1 VVEINFKSFSS
12 SSLRIL
18 AFRSAASSSPLLSSP
33 LLSRRALSAC
43 RSLIRSA
50 FDFLLEMI
58 SVPSWALGAATALAF
73 ASCSASESEEASSQD
88 CKTWNNVSYILEVS
102 PSYKDSCIYFI
113 RLATP
118 RICLRRDRKLA
129 TLLFVVYSAEYSLA
143 GQRKIAILKYYT
155 PAQSTIRR
163 LWISEKVHTPV
174 SGWHLDL
181 VCEGF
186 VAENV
191 KFGYNPNHK
200 DYKLCVY
207 VKVTTEKSVDTT
219 LEWTGIRILTA
230 GAGRG

>member
-1 VVEINFKSFSS
+1 LKIGRLLKSTRGTASLVRAVSSAERKGNRVVEINFKSVSS

-18 AFRSAASSSPLLSSP
+18 AFRSAASSSPLLSFP

-50 FDFLLEMI
+50 FDFLLETI
-58 SVPSWALGAATALAF
+58 SVPSWALGAATVLAF

-88 CKTWNNVSYILEVS
+88 CKTWSNVSYILKVS

-143 GQRKIAILKYYT
+143 GQGKMTILTYYA
-155 PAQSTIRR
+155 PAQSTI
-163 LWISEKVHTPV
+163 
-174 SGWHLDL
+174 
-181 VCEGF
+181 
-186 VAENV
+186 
-191 KFGYNPNHK
+191 
-200 DYKLCVY
+200 
-207 VKVTTEKSVDTT
+207 
-219 LEWTGIRILTA
+219 
-230 GAGRG
+230 